1 MPDVKHFDP
10 EQVLDQVVELFWRRG
25 AASTG
30 IGDVVAATGLSRSSL
45 YATFGGKRELYLA
58 ALRRYVERRSRPVL
72 DALAADDRGTPAIA
86 AFFDRL
92 VQARCEGPHA
102 RWGCMVSNAHAG
114 TAPHADAVGED
125 ARVRQVLAEHHA
137 RLRAAMASAL
147 RTARSRE
154 QLRPGVEPEAT
165 ADVLALLAYGVNLRS
180 RAGAPAADLR
190 ATVTAALES
199 LCAPDP
205 LVKEK

>member
-10 EQVLDQVVELFWRRG
+10 DLVLDQVLELFWRRG

-45 YATFGGKRELYLA
+45 YATFGGKQELYLA
-58 ALRRYVERRSRPVL
+58 ALRRYADERSRPVL
-72 DALAADDRGTPAIA
+72 EALAADGRGMPAIA
-86 AFFDRL
+86 GFFDQL
-92 VQARCEGPHA
+92 VLARCEGPHA

-114 TAPHADAVGED
+114 TGLSSGAEGPDGGDVQ
-125 ARVRQVLAEHHA
+125 VRQVLEEHHA
-137 RLRAAMASAL
+137 RLRAAMAAAL
-147 RTARSRE
+147 QAARSRS
-154 QLRPGVEPEAT
+154 QLRPGVDVEAT

-190 ATVTAALES
+190 ATVMAALES
-199 LCAPDP
+199 LCAP
-205 LVKEK
+205 